1 MSDLPP
7 EFAEFVQTLDRVGL
21 NRHIGERREQLA
33 TLQRE
38 DPQFA
43 RLSSE
48 LWYMWSVQRE
58 KRWDIDMVMDETSYI
73 DPNVYDVDL
82 SDVTHDFLLIDIAER
97 LEVEY
102 LATPEITESPT
113 SVSGILYGANM
124 RPMVNLV
131 VASQRHKKPINIIFL
146 VDTGSPH
153 LYICEGALAKLPK
166 TFGISFGDTSFEA
179 NMSPKEGHFKDI
191 NLMGSSFLTKTNAT
205 LTVNY
210 SMNELSIL
218 FRD

>member
-1 MSDLPP
+1 M
-7 EFAEFVQTLDRVGL
+7 
-21 NRHIGERREQLA
+21 
-33 TLQRE
+33 
-38 DPQFA
+38 
-43 RLSSE
+43 
-48 LWYMWSVQRE
+48 
-58 KRWDIDMVMDETSYI
+58 
-73 DPNVYDVDL
+73 DL
-82 SDVTHDFLLIDIAER
+82 SDVTHDLLMNDIAER

-210 SMNELSIL
+210 AMNELSIL